1 MLRPHIMS
9 RIFLLVLILF
19 PGVTF
24 ADLKIDHT
32 WIQNLPPTVPVRA
45 GYMSISNT
53 GSEAVSILS
62 VSSDAFSNVEVH
74 QTIMQDGMM
83 HMEQVPALTIEPNS
97 QLDLKP
103 GGIHLMLM
111 QPLEPTRPGDKIRI
125 TFELSDGS
133 QQSPVFTVRK

>member
-53 GSEAVSILS
+53 GSEAVRILS

>member
-74 QTIMQDGMM
+74 QTIMHDAYG
-83 HMEQVPALTIEPNS
+83 ASSGFNY
-97 QLDLKP
+97 
-103 GGIHLMLM
+103 
-111 QPLEPTRPGDKIRI
+111 RA
-125 TFELSDGS
+125 
-133 QQSPVFTVRK
+133 

>member
-1 MLRPHIMS
+1 MLRLF
-9 RIFLLVLILF
+9 FLLLIIF
-19 PGVTF
+19 PVIVQAELEF
-24 ADLKIDHT
+24 EDT
-32 WIQNLPPTVPVRA
+32 WIKNLPPTVPVRA
-45 GYMSISNT
+45 GYMHIYNP
-53 GSEAVSILS
+53 GSKAVSILS

-83 HMEQVPALTIEPNS
+83 TMEQVPALTIEPNS

-111 QPLEPTRPGDKIRI
+111 HPVEPTRPGDEIRI